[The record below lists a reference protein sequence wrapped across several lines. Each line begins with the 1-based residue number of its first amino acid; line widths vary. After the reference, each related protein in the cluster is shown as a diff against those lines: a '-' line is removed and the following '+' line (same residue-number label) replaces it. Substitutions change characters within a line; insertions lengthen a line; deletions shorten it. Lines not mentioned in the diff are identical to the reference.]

1 MTRTNWIL
9 VVALAFLL
17 GVGALGVGRLPARL
31 GMTSKATLWKP
42 APVAALATGKIGS
55 AGSTDG
61 GGLQQQKITLEKKV
75 SDARASAKSRVDA
88 VVGIRVA
95 TAAGVSGADVEG
107 LVKGWSPDE
116 AIKAFGIVRD
126 KVAKHIAKERENLK
140 LDTGSGAEA
149 DPFKA
154 FDPVARILPAPGDA
168 FFVGESSDKGTR
180 FVWVGDANKGF
191 WMATGEMAQQ
201 PAALKFVAGGLDLGR
216 SLNCRMP
223 KAQEWLDALGAK
235 NPEIGDL
242 DGGFGERLAGGQVI
256 GRAEKAGL
264 TNLGPDWNKPMPE
277 ADRVKMTKGKAATA
291 VVGETGQQLL
301 EAIVREIPEAKN
313 EGRALPAKIN
323 FYREKLRAKRQAE
336 EDAKAVGAGET
347 EFRYRWVIDPPIA
360 SQKPTP

>member
-9 VVALAFLL
+9 VLALAVLL
-17 GVGALGVGRLPARL
+17 GAGALGFGRLPARL
-31 GMTSKATLWKP
+31 GMVSKAALWQP
-42 APVAALATGKIGS
+42 APLAALSTGKARVAGS
-55 AGSTDG
+55 ADG
-61 GGLQQQKITLEKKV
+61 GSLQREKTTLEKKV
-75 SDARASAKSRVDA
+75 ADARTSAKSRVDA
-88 VVGIRVA
+88 VVGMRVA
-95 TAAGVSGADVEG
+95 TAAGVSGADVEE
-107 LVKGWSPDE
+107 LTRGWSQDQ
-116 AIKAFGIVRD
+116 AAKAFGSVRD
-126 KVAKHIAKERENLK
+126 KVARHIAKEKENLR
-140 LDTGSGAEA
+140 LDAGSGGDA
-149 DPFKA
+149 DPFKD
-154 FDPVARILPAPGDA
+154 FDPVARILPVPGDA
-168 FFVGESSDKGTR
+168 FFVGDSAEKGTR
-180 FVWVGDANKGF
+180 FVWVGDAGKGF
-191 WMATGEMAQQ
+191 WIGTGEMAQQ

-235 NPEIGDL
+235 NPDIGEL

-360 SQKPTP
+360 TQKASP